1 MDIRVYF
8 QKIREIEAGIEG
20 PYVVVISLE
29 TPEGGKA
36 GCMTEVNRASAARL
50 IVDAKVRLASTD
62 EQATYYRS
70 AREALQ
76 AAEEERMAGKIQL
89 TVVSDQGSRTTKL
102 RSTEKG

>member
-8 QKIREIEAGIEG
+8 QKIREIETGIEG
-20 PYVVVISLE
+20 PYVVVVSLE

-36 GCMTEVNRASAARL
+36 GCMTEVNRAAAARL
-50 IVDAKVRLASTD
+50 IVDAKVRLASAE

-89 TVVSDQGSRTTKL
+89 TVVSDQGTRSAKL
-102 RSTEKG
+102 RSSEKG